1 MIFSESCWAYLGAEL
16 YKLTK
21 AIYREKNIII
31 EIMGSY
37 HNLSKDVFFFS
48 YLLVSAKPSI
58 RLILNKKL
66 ETLNNHMKK
75 ILSFIFSN
83 PKFTLFADN

>member
-37 HNLSKDVFFFS
+37 HNLSKDVFFF
-48 YLLVSAKPSI
+48 
-58 RLILNKKL
+58 
-66 ETLNNHMKK
+66 
-75 ILSFIFSN
+75 FIFTGVS
-83 PKFTLFADN
+83 KTFY